1 MSSFYS
7 TAWMADTC
15 LFVSIYRVV
24 SLAHQ
29 NGWGLYGVQAERRF
43 WVWVGYLSKYFCR
56 ERNLV
61 QCVFWVSERWMDAC
75 ARWDWDCYI
84 GLYPWIGCFG
94 MDFTGETKEVMIR
107 MGMVRL
113 DTMSVNLRNES
124 AL

>member
-1 MSSFYS
+1 VLSFYS

-15 LFVSIYRVV
+15 QFVSIYRVV

-61 QCVFWVSERWMDAC
+61 YCVLGERAMDGCVCAMRLGLLYRVVPLDWMFWDGFYWGDERGND
-75 ARWDWDCYI
+75 
-84 GLYPWIGCFG
+84 
-94 MDFTGETKEVMIR
+94 
-107 MGMVRL
+107 
-113 DTMSVNLRNES
+113 
-124 AL
+124 

>member
-43 WVWVGYLSKYFCR
+43 WVWVGYLSKYFCK

-61 QCVFWVSERWMDAC
+61 HVCVFCASEMDGCVC
-75 ARWDWDCYI
+75 AK
-84 GLYPWIGCFG
+84 GLGLLYRVVP
-94 MDFTGETKEVMIR
+94 MD
-107 MGMVRL
+107 
-113 DTMSVNLRNES
+113 
-124 AL
+124 